1 MCYFFNFLNFFLWQ
15 EKSDLLVR
23 FINIPNGSIVSIA
36 WRSGWVQAPAAQGEH
51 GLNHASHN
59 ASKYTLHMFAHT
71 QSELWSNSTAAIIK
85 VPLNLQIEG
94 YILIQSNGISVT
106 EARAVPDYGLK

>member
-1 MCYFFNFLNFFLWQ
+1 MGPLSRLPDMVDGFRPLQLRESTVLTMQ
-15 EKSDLLVR
+15 VTM
-23 FINIPNGSIVSIA
+23 PVSIH
-36 WRSGWVQAPAAQGEH
+36 STC
-51 GLNHASHN
+51 S
-59 ASKYTLHMFAHT
+59 HT

-85 VPLNLQIEG
+85 VPLNLQIEE